1 VSPYSADE
9 GRNSK
14 GFESV
19 FPSLESL
26 LVGHT
31 IARKKKSNQER
42 FIEPYLG

>member
-1 VSPYSADE
+1 VSLYSADE

-42 FIEPYLG
+42 FI

>member
-1 VSPYSADE
+1 VSLYSADE
-9 GRNSK
+9 GQNNK

-42 FIEPYLG
+42 FI